1 MSFMTFHNIWEYIII
16 PTDELIFFRGAGIP
30 PTRFYMGPISWYI
43 PFFVN
48 DGSIHWS
55 KSDENQGL
63 LKVSNEFS
71 ECGQSL
77 FEFVDMDLLF
87 WWLQPGFEASKWL

>member
-1 MSFMTFHNIWEYIII
+1 MMDPYT
-16 PTDELIFFRGAGIP
+16 
-30 PTRFYMGPISWYI
+30 
-43 PFFVN
+43 
-48 DGSIHWS
+48 WS